1 MNPEFE
7 RFVFSGS
14 VSDLPFAPMAHY
26 DPDGDCIEFLM
37 SNESYRAERLDSLVT
52 VYIGRRSNE
61 VVGSLIKD
69 VSKYVREAL
78 DRFPGFKIEIH
89 DGRIKLE
96 HLFTLRLWES
106 PRDPKGTVVLVYQKL
121 REIAVRNNIEAELD
135 ISRIAA

>member
-1 MNPEFE
+1 
-7 RFVFSGS
+7 
-14 VSDLPFAPMAHY
+14 MAHY

-69 VSKYVREAL
+69 VSKYVRDAL
-78 DRFPGFKIEIH
+78 DRFPGFKVEIL

-106 PRDPKGTVVLVYQKL
+106 PLDPKGTVVLVYQKL
-121 REIAVRNNIEAELD
+121 RDVAGRNNIEAELD
-135 ISRIAA
+135 VSKFAA